1 MRAAMFY
8 GPEEMQ
14 VEDTAAPTPG
24 TGEVLVDV
32 KACGICGS
40 DLHFYKDGLHHN
52 VDYPVTL
59 GHEVGGT
66 IAETGEGVDIDVGTD
81 VVLSPHTPCM
91 ECWTCK
97 DGLYNLCQNLNA
109 TSAKPGGYAE
119 EVVEAADNAIPLPDG
134 VSPEDAAIAQPLGV
148 GLHAVRQSGLGI
160 GDSAFVAGA
169 GPIGLGAVRFAK
181 AAGASPILVSEPQ
194 DSRRSIAGD
203 FGADVLID
211 PSEEDAVERV
221 REETGP
227 GVDVAFEA
235 VGAEATF
242 NDAIDATKAN
252 GHITVIGVFG
262 DDIPFTPQ
270 PLVTNQRSIGG
281 STSHQLGPAV
291 HKEYD
296 VILKQIAT
304 GKIDPDQ
311 YVSSRIGLEGVVDE
325 GFDVLLNGASD
336 ERKILVCPE

>member
-1 MRAAMFY
+1 MFY
-8 GPEEMQ
+8 GPGEMQ
-14 VEDTAAPTPG
+14 VEDIDAPEPG
-24 TGEVLVDV
+24 PGEILLEVA
-32 KACGICGS
+32 ACGICGS
-40 DLHFYKDGLHHN
+40 DLHFYEDGLHHD

-66 IAETGEGVDIDVGTD
+66 IVETGEGVDIDVGSE

-91 ECWTCK
+91 ECWTCEE
-97 DGLYNLCQNLNA
+97 GLYNLCQNLNA

-119 EVVEAADNAIPLPDG
+119 QVVETADNAIPLPDG

-148 GLHAVRQSGLGI
+148 GLHAVRVSELGI
-160 GDSAFVAGA
+160 GDSAFIAGA

-194 DSRRSIAGD
+194 DSRREIAGD

-221 REETGP
+221 REVTGH

-235 VGAEATF
+235 VGAEPTF
-242 NDAIDATKAN
+242 NDALDATKSN
-252 GHITVIGVFG
+252 GHVTVIGVFS
-262 DDIPFTPQ
+262 DDIPFSPGA
-270 PLVTNQRSIGG
+270 LVSNQRSITG
-281 STSHQLGPAV
+281 STTHQLGPAV

-296 VILKQIAT
+296 VILKQLAS
-304 GKIDPDQ
+304 GDLDADQ
-311 YVSSRIGLEGVVDE
+311 YVSSRISLEDVVED
-325 GFDVLLNGASD
+325 GFERLLNGEGD
-336 ERKILVCPE
+336 ERKILVRP